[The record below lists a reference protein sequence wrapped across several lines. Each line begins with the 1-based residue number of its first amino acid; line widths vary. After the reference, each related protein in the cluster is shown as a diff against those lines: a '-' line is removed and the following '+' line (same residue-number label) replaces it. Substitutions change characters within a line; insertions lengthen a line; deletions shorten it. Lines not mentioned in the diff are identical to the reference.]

1 MDENL
6 QEDWIDARLR
16 DDASYID
23 DGGFTTRVVQKLPAR
38 RVRHSLRAVILLGVT
53 VLASVVS
60 AIAYLLS
67 GGGWFIA
74 EGVTRFALL
83 PLPVIWLC
91 AAGATALVM
100 AGGLAAVMSKTG
112 GRLR

>member
-16 DDASYID
+16 DDVPYID
-23 DGGFTTRVVQKLPAR
+23 DGGFTARVVQKLPAQ

-53 VLASVVS
+53 LAAS

-67 GGGWFIA
+67 GGESFIA
-74 EGVTRFALL
+74 EGVARFALL

-91 AAGATALVM
+91 AAGATVLVM
-100 AGGLAAVMSKTG
+100 AGGLAAVMSRAG
-112 GRLR
+112 GRLK

>member
-16 DDASYID
+16 DDVPYID
-23 DGGFTTRVVQKLPAR
+23 DGGFTARVVQKLPAH

-53 VLASVVS
+53 LAAS

-67 GGGWFIA
+67 GGGSFIA
-74 EGVTRFALL
+74 EGVTRIALL

-91 AAGATALVM
+91 AAGATILVM
-100 AGGLAAVMSKTG
+100 AGGLAAAVSRTG

>member
-16 DDASYID
+16 EEASYID
-23 DGGFTTRVVQKLPAR
+23 DAGFTARVVQKLPAS
-38 RVRHSLRAVILLGVT
+38 RVRQSLRGIILLGVT
-53 VLASVVS
+53 LAAS

-67 GGGWFIA
+67 GGVWFIA
-74 EGVTRFALL
+74 EGVARFALL

-91 AAGATALVM
+91 AAAATSLVM
-100 AGGLAAVMSKTG
+100 AGGFAAVVSRTG
-112 GRLR
+112 WRLR